1 MTTAVHFKNHL
12 DKIDL
17 CEPTTAEAILGNVK
31 LSQPLHHCVVD
42 RTSERCIPPP
52 AALTMPPDAGFSYW
66 LQSISNLFY
75 STAKLLWLCLSLAA
89 VVNRLLRKPPLPF
102 AGPGTFAIR

>member
-1 MTTAVHFKNHL
+1 MSSSPIACTIVLSTEPRNAV
-12 DKIDL
+12 
-17 CEPTTAEAILGNVK
+17 
-31 LSQPLHHCVVD
+31 S
-42 RTSERCIPPP
+42 PP
-52 AALTMPPDAGFSYW
+52 AALTMPPLDAGFSYW

-89 VVNRLLRKPPLPF
+89 VVNRLLRKPPPLPL